1 MSACSTN
8 FSFLSHFV
16 LLREC
21 IREKSQETENVP
33 RNVTF
38 LVDGFPK
45 ILWLGGRDKVENH
58 MFGFSSFLV
67 TPGLYAPSEFSLLSF
82 HRGTRNKLCNYVF
95 PLDWCFDR
103 YIAYSSSSADLC
115 HLCARNCV
123 RENMDFFCET
133 KLKFETFRSIACG
146 LIHFKDF
153 TNLRVLNSKR
163 YLPNTFLFPSK
174 FHKRSDIETP
184 TRTHVKSPL
193 FVQYACVSWTRKWWC
208 WSSLCGSVLMFFLQ
222 GFL

>member
-1 MSACSTN
+1 MPLQN
-8 FSFLSHFV
+8 FHF
-16 LLREC
+16 
-21 IREKSQETENVP
+21 
-33 RNVTF
+33 
-38 LVDGFPK
+38 
-45 ILWLGGRDKVENH
+45 
-58 MFGFSSFLV
+58 
-67 TPGLYAPSEFSLLSF
+67 LSF

-208 WSSLCGSVLMFFLQ
+208 WSSLCGSNRLSANVFFCKAFVANPAWPEVQLRIGTEGGLSFCQ
-222 GFL
+222 SYLSCGQRVSTHPCSQKCWLPKLWTQKCWP

>member
-1 MSACSTN
+1 M
-8 FSFLSHFV
+8 FFRLIDV
-16 LLREC
+16 LIDISPIPAVQQICATCVQE
-21 IREKSQETENVP
+21 IVSEKTWN
-33 RNVTF
+33 
-38 LVDGFPK
+38 
-45 ILWLGGRDKVENH
+45 
-58 MFGFSSFLV
+58 
-67 TPGLYAPSEFSLLSF
+67 
-82 HRGTRNKLCNYVF
+82 
-95 PLDWCFDR
+95 
-103 YIAYSSSSADLC
+103 
-115 HLCARNCV
+115 
-123 RENMDFFCET
+123 FFCET

-208 WSSLCGSVLMFFLQ
+208 WSSLCGSNRQVPMFFLQ
-222 GFL
+222 GFCSQSSLV